1 MAKLTDEEIKRIN
14 DLKGSYNQLVETLG
28 GIEVQLISLSTN
40 KEQLKVDLL
49 EIQKEELIIA
59 KDLEEKY
66 GKGTISLET
75 GEFSPKE

>member
-1 MAKLTDEEIKRIN
+1 MTKLTDEEIKRIN
-14 DLKGSYNQLVETLG
+14 DLKVGYNRLVEILG
-28 GIEVQLISLSTN
+28 GIEVQLITLTAK

-49 EIQKEELIIA
+49 KIQDEELIIA

-75 GEFSPKE
+75 GEFSPEE

>member
-14 DLKGSYNQLVETLG
+14 DLKVGYTRLVEILG
-28 GIEVQLISLSTN
+28 GIEVQLITLTAK

-49 EIQKEELIIA
+49 KIQDEELIIA
-59 KDLEEKY
+59 KDLEDKY

-75 GEFSPKE
+75 GEFSPEE